1 MFSKGETKKGE
12 DAGVQDRPRPSAGSS
27 SKASVPSIIS
37 ADLKV
42 EGNIICDGDIQVD
55 GRVEGDVRS
64 RNLTIGEHGA
74 VVGEVAA
81 DKVQISGTVE
91 GRISAKTVNLAKSAR
106 IIGDI
111 AHDSLSMEAG
121 AYLEGRVSRLDGT
134 PVSKPA
140 TTAAPATGG
149 AKPGGGAGGASSSS

>member
-1 MFSKGETKKGE
+1 MFSKGDAKKTE
-12 DAGVQDRPRPSAGSS
+12 DTVIQDRSRPSAGT
-27 SKASVPSIIS
+27 SKASVPSIVS
-37 ADLKV
+37 SDLKV
-42 EGNIICDGDIQVD
+42 EGNMVCDGDIQID

-64 RNLTIGEHGA
+64 RNLTVGEHGA
-74 VVGEVAA
+74 VVGEITA

-121 AYLEGRVSRLDGT
+121 AYLEGRVSRLDGSAVSRATATPAVST
-134 PVSKPA
+134 PVA
-140 TTAAPATGG
+140 
-149 AKPGGGAGGASSSS
+149 AKPGGGTATS

>member
-1 MFSKGETKKGE
+1 MFSKGETKKSE
-12 DAGVQDRPRPSAGSS
+12 ETVATQDRPRPSGGTSRA
-27 SKASVPSIIS
+27 AVPSIVS
-37 ADLKV
+37 SDLKV
-42 EGNIICDGDIQVD
+42 EGNLVCDGDIQVD

-64 RNLTIGEHGA
+64 RNLTVGENGA
-74 VVGEVAA
+74 VVGEVTA

-121 AYLEGRVSRLDGT
+121 AYLEGRVSRLDGSL
-134 PVSKPA
+134 VSKP
-140 TTAAPATGG
+140 TSVAPASSD
-149 AKPGGGAGGASSSS
+149 AKPSGGAGAASTS

>member
-1 MFSKGETKKGE
+1 MFSKGDAKKTTE
-12 DAGVQDRPRPSAGSS
+12 EAAVQDRPRPSSGTG
-27 SKASVPSIIS
+27 KASVPSIVS
-37 ADLKV
+37 SDLKV
-42 EGNIICDGDIQVD
+42 EGNLVCDGDIPVD

-64 RNLTIGEHGA
+64 RNLTVGEHGA
-74 VVGEVAA
+74 VVGEVTA

-121 AYLEGRVSRLDGT
+121 AYLEGRVSRLDGSAVSRPTST
-134 PVSKPA
+134 PAAS
-140 TTAAPATGG
+140 APA
-149 AKPGGGAGGASSSS
+149 AKPGGGTASN